1 MFTKYEA
8 VNSEREMYLT
18 LYNEAKAELKHERR
32 SKANIKGWKTRKKA
46 ENEKLKRE
54 IAQMLCY
61 CVTF

>member
-1 MFTKYEA
+1 M
-8 VNSEREMYLT
+8 T